1 MKQQTLHIDPEFKA
15 QIPPLTEDEH
25 KPLEENILADG
36 EILSPILVWNDTIVD
51 GHNRYEIL
59 QSHPEIPYNIRNLYL
74 ETREQVLAWICKN
87 QLGRRNLTPEQK
99 KFLMGKQYDAEKQAE
114 GFHGNQHTPPM
125 PSGGVQNDMLP
136 ITETL
141 K

>member
-1 MKQQTLHIDPEFKA
+1 MTQTLRIDPEFKA
-15 QIPPLTEDEH
+15 QIPPLTQEER
-25 KPLEENILADG
+25 KQLEENILAEG
-36 EILSPILVWNDTIVD
+36 ELLAPILVWNGTIVD

-59 QSHPEIPYNIRNLYL
+59 QSHPEIPCSVRNLDL
-74 ETREQVLAWICKN
+74 ETREEVLIWICKH

-99 KFLMGKQYDAEKQAE
+99 KFLMGKQYDAEKQAD
-114 GFHGNQHTPPM
+114 GFHGNQHTRPVQ
-125 PSGGVQNDMLP
+125 SAGAQNDMLP

>member
-1 MKQQTLHIDPEFKA
+1 MKQQTLHIDSEFKA
-15 QIPPLTEDEH
+15 QIPPLTEDERRQ
-25 KPLEENILADG
+25 LEENILADG
-36 EILSPILVWNDTIVD
+36 EVLSPLLVWNDTIVD

-59 QSHPEIPYNIRNLYL
+59 QNHPEIPYNVRSLYL
-74 ETREQVLAWICKN
+74 ETREEVLAWICKN

-99 KFLMGKQYDAEKQAE
+99 KFLIGKQYDAEKRAE
-114 GFHGNQHTPPM
+114 GFHGNQHTAPA
-125 PSGGVQNDMLP
+125 GVQNDMLP